1 MLNRSKLIIAAIAVA
16 ACVSGSVNARETG
29 IINQAGPYEQTMQFY
44 LHPAHGFPGKSE
56 TQERRHAAMPV
67 EAKSKQTAASKTSV
81 PGFAVKT
88 VSTQPALPSSNAQAA
103 KRQAG
108 SAPLTLYIED
118 SAGKSFR
125 LVRVPGVGWQYA
137 YDGKSGKPVDKAMLV
152 KTASSTT
159 EQSAGAPL
167 TRGDALTVFIDG
179 PSGFTYVWIRD
190 EGWKFA
196 GHLSHANR

>member
-67 EAKSKQTAASKTSV
+67 EAKSKQAAASKTSV

-88 VSTQPALPSSNAQAA
+88 VSTQPALPSSNAQQPRDRPAA
-103 KRQAG
+103 RRSRSTSKTPPESR
-108 SAPLTLYIED
+108 SAW
-118 SAGKSFR
+118 F
-125 LVRVPGVGWQYA
+125 
-137 YDGKSGKPVDKAMLV
+137 
-152 KTASSTT
+152 AS
-159 EQSAGAPL
+159 QG
-167 TRGDALTVFIDG
+167 
-179 PSGFTYVWIRD
+179 
-190 EGWKFA
+190 
-196 GHLSHANR
+196 